1 LRRWRFLAVAGVL
14 AALGRG
20 VAYYFYRPAGVG
32 AGRIARLRAY
42 LAEPGAH
49 EDWQITAGE
58 RCAGAPFI
66 LPTDGYLGFGYGDGF
81 RPGRRH
87 QGFDIFGPARLGETP
102 VVAAYAGYLTRL
114 PEWKSTVIIR
124 IPSDPLEP
132 GRQIWTYDTHMA
144 DANGSDYISEAF
156 PPGTVEQYVAEGTL
170 LGYQGNYSGNP
181 GDPVGMHLHFSIV
194 KDDGQGRFLN
204 ELQIENT
211 LDPSPYLG
219 LAGGVEDDWAEP
231 VMCAGGEQQLE
242 MSTMKPREAAR
253 AKWIGT
259 GRETA

>member
-1 LRRWRFLAVAGVL
+1 MRKIRVL
-14 AALGRG
+14 ALAGLLATLGLG
-20 VAYYFYRPAGVG
+20 VAYYFYRPAVVG
-32 AGRIARLRAY
+32 AARIARLRAY
-42 LAEPGAH
+42 LAEPGAYAAW
-49 EDWQITAGE
+49 EIEAGE

-66 LPTDGYLGFGYGDGF
+66 LPTDGLVGFGYGDGF

-87 QGFDIFGPARLGETP
+87 QGFDIFGPTGLGETP

-114 PEWKSTVIIR
+114 ADWKSTVIIR
-124 IPSDPLEP
+124 IPDDPLEP
-132 GRQIWTYDTHMA
+132 GRQIWTYYTHMA
-144 DANGSDYISEAF
+144 DAAGNDYISGAF

-194 KDDGQGRFLN
+194 KDDGQGRFSN

-219 LAGGVEDDWAEP
+219 LAGGVEDDWSEP
-231 VMCAGGEQQLE
+231 VVCAGGERQLE
-242 MSTMKPREAAR
+242 MSTMNPREAGAIWMR
-253 AKWIGT
+253 MGH
-259 GRETA
+259 RTA